1 MKNGNLILNC
11 DYNGLIS
18 IGDNVFFNRDCSI
31 NSHKHIEI
39 GDDCIFGENVK
50 IYDHNHVFN
59 RINQLIRNQG
69 YTNENV
75 IIGKN
80 CWIGSNVII
89 LSRSSRKHHSF
100 RNIFR
105 NIFHSNHCQMLE
117 HY

>member
-1 MKNGNLILNC
+1 MRIVLRIINKIKVVIYFLIIKIIYNKKIQIGKKNSFRGKLILNC
-11 DYNGLIS
+11 DDNGLIS

-80 CWIGSNVII
+80 CWI
-89 LSRSSRKHHSF
+89 
-100 RNIFR
+100 
-105 NIFHSNHCQMLE
+105 
-117 HY
+117 